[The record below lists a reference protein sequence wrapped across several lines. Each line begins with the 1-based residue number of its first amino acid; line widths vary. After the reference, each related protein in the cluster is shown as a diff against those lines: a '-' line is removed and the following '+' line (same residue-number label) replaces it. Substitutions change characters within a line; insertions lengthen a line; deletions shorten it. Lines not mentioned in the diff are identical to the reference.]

1 MLGGK
6 EIEAYEKPNRPK
18 YCEEMKQVYTDFL
31 KYKNENNVWFIILS
45 VEEGLHGIVSCTA
58 CGQQVNHFQK
68 DSIYRHPTL
77 KVLICKVCGKQFYS
91 LYCLGFFFFV

>member
-1 MLGGK
+1 
-6 EIEAYEKPNRPK
+6 
-18 YCEEMKQVYTDFL
+18 MKTI
-31 KYKNENNVWFIILS
+31 NMWFIILS
-45 VEEGLHGIVSCTA
+45 IEEGLHGIVSCTA

-91 LYCLGFFFFV
+91 LYCLVLFEMSYWWDFCGSSSCLFAN

>member
-1 MLGGK
+1 
-6 EIEAYEKPNRPK
+6 
-18 YCEEMKQVYTDFL
+18 MKTI
-31 KYKNENNVWFIILS
+31 NVLFVILS

-77 KVLICKVCGKQFYS
+77 KVLICKVCGKQF
-91 LYCLGFFFFV
+91 CLFLFQNVMLLILGGIFVSVIVVH